1 MSTTQ
6 LRRRA
11 SYLKGTTMPQKLR
24 SVSTRRPRATLAA
37 VGVVT
42 TLLIAG
48 PAAAGCTPLD
58 ELPVVS
64 VPTAPEVSLLGPA
77 R

>member
-6 LRRRA
+6 LRRRT
-11 SYLKGTTMPQKLR
+11 SHLKGTTMPHQLR
-24 SVSTRRPRATLAA
+24 SVITRRPRATLAA
-37 VGVVT
+37 VGVIS

-58 ELPVVS
+58 ELPTVP
-64 VPTAPEVSLLGPA
+64 VPTAPGVSLRGTVP
-77 R
+77 